1 MDSSKEDSGRL
12 VGPVTFS
19 FDFSQTILIGGGLLV
34 PYSLPGPPVIKQ
46 LMQIATVVLDQDGRF
61 QPVFLLTQALSAHCC
76 SLTSLLPASVAH
88 AVIFNRRAYLNTKLA
103 TSGILMMS
111 SDLLRVSQLA
121 Q

>member
-1 MDSSKEDSGRL
+1 M
-12 VGPVTFS
+12 TFS

-61 QPVFLLTQALSAHCC
+61 QPVFLLTQALSARCC